1 MTIEYQD
8 IRPPMPARR
17 SAARRTPARSFG
29 SARATLALILR
40 EISTAYG
47 ATPGGYL
54 WAVAE
59 PVASIILL
67 TAVFSYSFRSP
78 PMGVN
83 FAIYYATGMLPFLMF
98 TNVSNK
104 IALSLRFSKS
114 LLAYPAVT
122 FVDAIMARFL
132 LAVATNLF
140 VYTLVFVAIFLIYDT
155 RTIPVVP
162 GIALS
167 FAMAAVLGLGI
178 GTLNCFLFSLFEA
191 WVSIWSIL
199 TRPLVI
205 LSCVLFPYAAVPEP
219 FRSYLWYNP
228 LVQIVGKMRG
238 SFYPSYDDSY
248 VSVTYVF
255 GIALISL
262 LLGLILLGRYYR
274 YIINE

>member
-1 MTIEYQD
+1 MTIEHHD
-8 IRPPMPARR
+8 FRRPPPARPM
-17 SAARRTPARSFG
+17 APRRFG
-29 SARATLALILR
+29 SMRTTMALILR

-59 PVASIILL
+59 PVASIFLL
-67 TAVFSYSFRSP
+67 TVVFSYSFHNP

-98 TNVSNK
+98 TSVANK
-104 IALSLRFSKS
+104 VAMTLRFSKP

-122 FVDAIMARFL
+122 FVDAILARFL
-132 LAVATNLF
+132 LTVATDLL
-140 VYTLVFVAIFLIYDT
+140 VYTLVLLAICFMFDT
-155 RTIPVVP
+155 RTIAVIP

-167 FAMAAVLGLGI
+167 FAMAAALGLGI

-191 WVSIWSIL
+191 WVSMWSIL

-205 LSCVLFPYAAVPEP
+205 ISCVLFPLSAVPEP
-219 FRSYLWYNP
+219 FRGYLWYNP
-228 LVQIVGKMRG
+228 LVQIVGKMRS
-238 SFYPSYDDSY
+238 SFYPNYDDSY
-248 VSVTYVF
+248 VSLTYVF
-255 GIALISL
+255 GLALVAL
-262 LLGLILLGRYYR
+262 LLGLILLARYYR